1 MVFPVFKPKK
11 KEKDESGHVRQEEGE
26 CATCI
31 EPVNN
36 DIEMA
41 SGEKSGEVPRF
52 WLDKICIVG
61 FPTLYIVFNIS
72 YWYYYV

>member
-1 MVFPVFKPKK
+1 MVFPVFKPRK
-11 KEKDESGHVRQEEGE
+11 KEKDESGHVRQEGE

-36 DIEMA
+36 GIEMA
-41 SGEKSGEVPRF
+41 SGGKSGEVPRF

-61 FPTLYIVFNIS
+61 FPTLYIIFNIS